1 MEQVLKAFAQ
11 MGARVEAQQVR
22 LLEMA
27 RLRRD
32 VVCCARA
39 RFIFVALNKEG
50 RVREMPQW
58 TPRTDHERTLE
69 AHARKRYELK
79 KKKRVAKKSA
89 NGSG

>member
-1 MEQVLKAFAQ
+1 MEI
-11 MGARVEAQQVR
+11 EAVATHVDR
-22 LLEMA
+22 HSSNNDES
-27 RLRRD
+27 RE